1 LVLGIGL
8 DEVPNRGGAFPRLDD
23 EQRVS
28 LRELGEI
35 RAAHPAS
42 DFPELRST
50 QGARDERLETC
61 SSPRARPAAPALPW
75 QAEASVAADLV
86 PASDEIRAAAGARS
100 AAASLRSSAAVVLAR
115 VAVALACDQAAP
127 SARPSTRR

>member
-1 LVLGIGL
+1 MGPQDTQLVLGIGL
-8 DEVPNRGGAFPRLDD
+8 EEVPNRGGAFPRLDD

-35 RAAHPAS
+35 RAAQPAS

-61 SSPRARPAAPALPW
+61 SSLRARPRRPLCHGKRKPV
-75 QAEASVAADLV
+75 S
-86 PASDEIRAAAGARS
+86 PPISCPRRTRAGS
-100 AAASLRSSAAVVLAR
+100 TTRSSADASF
-115 VAVALACDQAAP
+115 ALAEQ
-127 SARPSTRR
+127 

>member
-1 LVLGIGL
+1 MGPQDTQSVLGIGL
-8 DEVPNRGGAFPRLDD
+8 EEVPNRGGAFPRLDD

-35 RAAHPAS
+35 RAAQPAS

-61 SSPRARPAAPALPW
+61 SSPRARPRRPLCHGERKPV
-75 QAEASVAADLV
+75 S
-86 PASDEIRAAAGARS
+86 PPISC
-100 AAASLRSSAAVVLAR
+100 LRR
-115 VAVALACDQAAP
+115 TGD
-127 SARPSTRR
+127 